1 MFSLMQV
8 NLIAQE
14 KMEKFQTQF
23 GEIFIVSNSKSSTIG
38 NLDESVEIEIIDF
51 IEEWGY
57 DATPEDENRNYYS
70 DVQYTLGVQVK
81 DLEKRF
87 SFYSSDIKQKDS
99 VAFDFGSH
107 KILILSDK
115 YTNSSALIE
124 MIITKK
130 DNK

>member
-1 MFSLMQV
+1 MQV

-57 DATPEDENRNYYS
+57 DATLEDENRNYYS

-87 SFYSSDIKQKDS
+87 RFYSSDIEQKDS

-107 KILILSDK
+107 KILILSDNYQK
-115 YTNSSALIE
+115 R
-124 MIITKK
+124 
-130 DNK
+130 

>member
-1 MFSLMQV
+1 MQV

-23 GEIFIVSNSKSSTIG
+23 GEIFLVSNSKSSTIG

-51 IEEWGY
+51 IEERGY
-57 DATPEDENRNYYS
+57 DATLEDENLNYYS

-87 SFYSSDIKQKDS
+87 SFYSSDIEQKDS
-99 VAFDFGSH
+99 VTFDFGSH

>member
-57 DATPEDENRNYYS
+57 DATLEDENRNYYS

-87 SFYSSDIKQKDS
+87 RFYSSDIEQKDS